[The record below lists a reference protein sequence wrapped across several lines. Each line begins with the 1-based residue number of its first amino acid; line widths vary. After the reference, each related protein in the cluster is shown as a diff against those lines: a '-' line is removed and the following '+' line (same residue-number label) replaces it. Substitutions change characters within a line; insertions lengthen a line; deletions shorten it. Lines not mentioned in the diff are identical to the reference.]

1 MFFQNMS
8 VKEAISA
15 VKAQEAAEIS
25 AILSEEN
32 INAITEE
39 GRHNHFVWFY
49 NCVFLNCEIWDVVI
63 SICMN
68 MSEKIAL
75 GENELHSLTG
85 KPSATDVLLYCVA
98 VCAPYSALTDYKY
111 KVKLIPGTSKRYAF

>member
-39 GRHNHFVWFY
+39 GRHNHFV
-49 NCVFLNCEIWDVVI
+49 
-63 SICMN
+63 
-68 MSEKIAL
+68 
-75 GENELHSLTG
+75 
-85 KPSATDVLLYCVA
+85 
-98 VCAPYSALTDYKY
+98 
-111 KVKLIPGTSKRYAF
+111 